1 MAKYSRKTGSRK
13 AKRKHFVPPKPYP
26 DFPLTPQ
33 SGGLWMKKIQNPHT
47 GKFKLW
53 YFGHWGRIRNGKMER
68 LPDDGWKEALELY
81 KAQADDLHAG
91 RTPRVKRTGEGTTLD
106 LLRGRFLTAK
116 SRALDAGEIT
126 SRTYFEYKDTTN
138 LLITQFGKDRLVDD
152 VTADDFESLRAEMAK
167 RWGPVRLG
175 NEIQK
180 VKTIFKYGYESGLI
194 DKPVRYGP
202 QFKKPS
208 ASVLRRHRAKNGER
222 MIEAAELRRLL
233 DSLAGKEVETGR
245 TDEKTG
251 KPEKVTLA
259 ANPILRAM
267 VLLGI
272 NCGFNNKDCA
282 DLPLTA
288 LDLVGGWCNFPRPKT
303 GIARRCPLWA
313 ETVDSLKA
321 AIAARPEPR
330 SEVAAPLVFITTR
343 GRPWITRGTANP
355 VSVAARDAMKAVGIH
370 RDGIGFATLRHV
382 FRTVADGCR
391 DQVAV
396 NHVMGHSDPSMGAVY
411 RERIDDTR
419 LLAVAAHV
427 RRWLF
432 GDKV

>member
-1 MAKYSRKTGSRK
+1 MAKYSRKTGGRK

-47 GKFKLW
+47 REFKLW

-91 RTPRVKRTGEGTTLD
+91 RTPRVNRTGEGTTLN
-106 LLRGRFLTAK
+106 LLRGKFLTAK

-138 LLITQFGKDRLVDD
+138 LLIEQFGKDRLVDD
-152 VTADDFESLRAEMAK
+152 IVADDFETLRAAMAK

-180 VKTIFKYGYESGLI
+180 VKTVFKYGFEVGLL
-194 DKPVRYGP
+194 DKPIRYGP
-202 QFKKPS
+202 GFKKPS
-208 ASVLRRHRAKNGER
+208 AAVLRRHRAKNGER
-222 MIEAAELRRLL
+222 MIEAADLRRLL
-233 DSLAGKEVETGR
+233 DALDGKEVSTGR
-245 TDEKTG
+245 KDKKTG
-251 KPEKVTLA
+251 KPETVKLDP
-259 ANPILRAM
+259 NPVLRAM
-267 VLLGI
+267 VLLGV
-272 NCGFNNKDCA
+272 NCGFNNKDAA
-282 DLPLTA
+282 DLPLSA
-288 LDLVGGWCNFPRPKT
+288 LDLENGWVDFPRPKT
-303 GIARRCPLWA
+303 GIERRCPLWT
-313 ETVDSLKA
+313 ETVAALRA
-321 AIAARPEPR
+321 AIDARLETR
-330 SEVAAPLVFITTR
+330 IDEAKPLVFVTTR
-343 GRPWITRGTANP
+343 GRPWLTRGIANP
-355 VSVAARDAMKAVGIH
+355 VSVAVRRVMKEVGIH
-370 RDGIGFATLRHV
+370 RENIGFATLRHV
-382 FRTVADGCR
+382 FRTVADGSR

-396 NHVMGHSDPSMGAVY
+396 NLIMGHSDPSMGAVY
-411 RERIDDTR
+411 RERIEDAR

-427 RRWLF
+427 RAWLF

>member
-1 MAKYSRKTGSRK
+1 MGKSTRKNRSRK
-13 AKRKHFVPPKPYP
+13 AAADRPKKPYP
-26 DFPLTPQ
+26 DFPLTPHP
-33 SGGLWMKKIQNPHT
+33 GGAWQKKIL
-47 GKFKLW
+47 GRIY
-53 YFGHWGRIRNGKMER
+53 YFGRWGRIHNGKMER
-68 LPDDGWKEALELY
+68 LPDDGWKDALEIY

-91 RTPRVKRTGEGTTLD
+91 RKPRVRGEGLTVGG
-106 LLRGRFLTAK
+106 LRDRFLTAK

-126 SRTYFEYKDTTN
+126 ARTYFEYKDMTI
-138 LLITQFGKDRLVDD
+138 LLIAAFGEDRRVDD
-152 VTADDFESLRAEMAK
+152 LAADDFESLRDTMAK

-175 NEIQK
+175 NEVQK
-180 VKTIFKYGYESGLI
+180 VRTIFKYGYESGLI
-194 DKPVRYGP
+194 DKPIRYGP

-233 DSLAGKEVETGR
+233 DALTSKEVQTGR
-245 TDEKTG
+245 TDKNTG
-251 KPEKVTLA
+251 KPETVTLA
-259 ANPILRAM
+259 ANPVLRAM

-288 LDLVGGWCNFPRPKT
+288 LDLDGGWCNFPRPKT
-303 GIARRCPLWA
+303 GIARRCPLWP
-313 ETVDSLKA
+313 ETVTALRA
-321 AIAARPEPR
+321 AVAERPEPR
-330 SEVAAPLVFITTR
+330 HDDAVALVFITSR
-343 GRPWITRGTANP
+343 GRPWIVRGTANP

-382 FRTVADGCR
+382 FRTVADGSR

-396 NHVMGHSDPSMGAVY
+396 NHIMGHSDPSMAAVY

-419 LLAVAAHV
+419 LLAVSNHV
-427 RRWLF
+427 RNWLF
-432 GDKV
+432 GGEATK